1 MIMKPIDSAGSR
13 GVVKI
18 EILRQLKMNLDTQ
31 KMRPKV
37 EK

>member
-18 EILRQLKMNLDTQ
+18 ENTQ
-31 KMRPKV
+31 TIKDEFGYSKMRPKV